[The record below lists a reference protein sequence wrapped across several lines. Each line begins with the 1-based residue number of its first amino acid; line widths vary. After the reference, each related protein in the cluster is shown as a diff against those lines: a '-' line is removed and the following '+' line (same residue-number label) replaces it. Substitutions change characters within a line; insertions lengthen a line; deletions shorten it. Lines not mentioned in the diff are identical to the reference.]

1 MKRSLD
7 RKRAEVRRS
16 EEARKPDKNRRRSS
30 DTGVKGSIDWMM
42 VIIVLALLVY
52 GLVMLYSASSYQAQ
66 IKFQNPAY
74 YVIRQTLFTA
84 GALVLMFL
92 TAMIPHKW
100 IEKLAIPA
108 FIIAVVAMA
117 LVKTPLGYEV
127 NGAVRWLNINNKITI
142 QPSEI
147 LKVAMIII
155 LATLLSRF
163 VNYLGDIK
171 MYAIVMGI
179 TLLSA
184 GLTAFLTDDLGTAII
199 IFAMGFVMIFVA
211 SKKLKYLII
220 TLIGVLGGGVAYVI
234 LRSTKRVRVQAW
246 LNLEKYADDIGYQ
259 ITQALYAIGSGGLF
273 GKGLGKSTQKLG
285 FVPESENDM
294 IFSIICEELGIIG
307 GIVLIILIAL
317 LLWRMKKI
325 FDNAADLYSKV
336 VVAGVAAHIAI
347 QTFINIAVVT
357 NLIPNT
363 GVPLPFVSYGGTAV
377 IFLLIEIGMVLGVSR
392 VHAPTIE
399 EKRMSYYEQDRERE
413 ASYYQ

>member
-1 MKRSLD
+1 MKRN
-7 RKRAEVRRS
+7 RKRT
-16 EEARKPDKNRRRSS
+16 EEHSAAVERTPDRRRKKPAEN
-30 DTGVKGSIDWMM
+30 TVKGSMDWMM
-42 VIIVLALLVY
+42 VLIVLALLVY

-66 IKFQNPAY
+66 IKFQNPAH
-74 YVIRQTLFTA
+74 YVIRQAIFTV
-84 GALVLMFL
+84 GALVCMFL

-100 IEKLAIPA
+100 LEKLSIPA
-108 FIIAVVAMA
+108 FLVAVVAMV

-127 NGAVRWLNINNKITI
+127 NGAVRWLNFNDKITI

-147 LKVAMIII
+147 LKLAMIMI
-155 LATLLSRF
+155 LAMLLSRF

-179 TLLSA
+179 CLLSTA
-184 GLTAFLTDDLGTAII
+184 LTAFLTDDLGTAII
-199 IFAMGFVMIFVA
+199 IFAMGFIMIFVA
-211 SKKLKYLII
+211 SRKLKYLLI
-220 TLIGVLGGGVAYVI
+220 TLGGIVAGGAGYVF
-234 LRSTKRVRVQAW
+234 LRSTKRVRVEAW

-294 IFSIICEELGIIG
+294 IFSIICEELGILG
-307 GIVLIILIAL
+307 GIVLIVLVGL

-325 FDNAADLYSKV
+325 FDNAVDLYSKV

-377 IFLLIEIGMVLGVSR
+377 VFLLIEIGMVL
-392 VHAPTIE
+392 
-399 EKRMSYYEQDRERE
+399 
-413 ASYYQ
+413 

>member
-1 MKRSLD
+1 M
-7 RKRAEVRRS
+7 RRS
-16 EEARKPDKNRRRSS
+16 EEARKPDKNRRRSA
-30 DTGVKGSIDWMM
+30 DTAVKGSIDWML

-74 YVIRQTLFTA
+74 YVIRQAIFTA

-108 FIIAVVAMA
+108 FIIAVTAMA

-325 FDNAADLYSKV
+325 FDHAADLYSKV

>member
-1 MKRSLD
+1 M
-7 RKRAEVRRS
+7 RRS

-30 DTGVKGSIDWMM
+30 DTAVKGSIDWML

-74 YVIRQTLFTA
+74 YVIRQAIFTA

-108 FIIAVVAMA
+108 FIIAVTAMA

-325 FDNAADLYSKV
+325 FDHAADLYSKV

>member
-1 MKRSLD
+1 M
-7 RKRAEVRRS
+7 
-16 EEARKPDKNRRRSS
+16 
-30 DTGVKGSIDWMM
+30 KGSIDWML

-74 YVIRQTLFTA
+74 YVIRQAIFTA

-108 FIIAVVAMA
+108 FIIAVTAMA

-199 IFAMGFVMIFVA
+199 IFARGFVMIFVA

-325 FDNAADLYSKV
+325 FDHAADLYSKV